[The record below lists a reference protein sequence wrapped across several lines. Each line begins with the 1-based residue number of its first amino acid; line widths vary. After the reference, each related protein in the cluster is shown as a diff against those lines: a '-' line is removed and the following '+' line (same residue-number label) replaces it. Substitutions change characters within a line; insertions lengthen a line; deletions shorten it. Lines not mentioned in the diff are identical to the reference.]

1 MIFLVVIGEGE
12 RHSDESTYTA
22 LELADLKTIG
32 DDGVNVQIYKMQ
44 GLTFLAVF
52 GFAWLFFPFAW
63 LRSLMTDRHLNRL
76 ARQVWRTTQAVGQVE
91 AGTAAIQ
98 EAGARMDEQTT
109 RMQRLA
115 ITIGVV
121 TGLVGAVLGG
131 FAGAFAAHVIG

>member
-1 MIFLVVIGEGE
+1 MARRQRTRYDWRSAL
-12 RHSDESTYTA
+12 SDPVTA
-22 LELADLKTIG
+22 RVMSA
-32 DDGVNVQIYKMQ
+32 KMQ
-44 GLTFLAVF
+44 WLTFLAVF

-98 EAGARMDEQTT
+98 EAVARMDEQTT

-121 TGLVGAVLGG
+121 TGLVGAMLGG
-131 FAGAFAAHVIG
+131 FPGAFAAHVIG